1 MINPLGGTELAL
13 LELQSR
19 MTDIQKERINIV
31 TSTCRDD
38 FIDPNKVNILWQ
50 QLSYDQENVLNIK
63 NKNFTEKL
71 DAIVFV
77 SHWQYEYFKKIFD
90 VPSHKSIVI
99 HNATNSF
106 QTFSKSKKGKLKL
119 IYTSMP
125 YRGLYILLKT
135 IQNLQRDDIELDI
148 YSSTIIYGKDFDLE
162 NRRKFEDLF
171 EYAKKLPNVFY
182 KGYGTNNEIREAVS
196 NAHIMAYPCI
206 FEETSCMSAIEAL
219 SAGCLMVST
228 DLGALKETCSTWAN
242 LLTYDSNENNLIRR
256 YTKFLENSIENY
268 WNDETQDKLKDQ
280 FSYYN
285 KYYSWEYRIKQWQ
298 KLFDKV
304 IKIKYDE

>member
-19 MTDIQKERINIV
+19 MTDIQKERINII